1 MITKPVGVRELKT
14 YLSKYLKDVKKGSE
28 IVVSERGRVVARII
42 PVLSQLEQSKL
53 QSFLLKLSR
62 EGRVI
67 LPSSYKPPSH
77 PKFRK
82 KVKGTPFSDA
92 VIEGRR

>member
-1 MITKPVGVRELKT
+1 MTPKTVGIRDLKT
-14 YLSKYLKDVKKGSE
+14 RLSKHLKDVKKGQE
-28 IVVSERGRVVARII
+28 IVVSERGKVVAKII
-42 PVLSQLEQSKL
+42 PVTSLLEQSKL
-53 QSFLLKLSR
+53 QSFLFKLSS
-62 EGRVI
+62 EGKI
-67 LPSSYKPPSH
+67 MLPLSYSPPAL

>member
-1 MITKPVGVRELKT
+1 MTTKAIGIRELKT
-14 YLSKYLKDVKKGSE
+14 HLSKYLKDVKKGGE
-28 IVVSERGRVVARII
+28 IMVSEYGKVVARIT
-42 PVLSQLEQSKL
+42 PVLSQLEQSRL
-53 QSFLLKLSR
+53 QSLLLKLSQ
-62 EGRVI
+62 EGKII
-67 LPSSYKPPSH
+67 LPSSYRPPAH

>member
-1 MITKPVGVRELKT
+1 MATKPIGVRELKT
-14 YLSKYLKDVKKGSE
+14 HLSKYLKDVKKGGE
-28 IVVSERGRVVARII
+28 IMVSERGKVVARIT
-42 PVLSQLEQSKL
+42 PVISQLEQSKL
-53 QSFLLKLSR
+53 QSFLLKLSW
-62 EGRVI
+62 EGKII
-67 LPSSYKPPSH
+67 LPGSYKPPSH